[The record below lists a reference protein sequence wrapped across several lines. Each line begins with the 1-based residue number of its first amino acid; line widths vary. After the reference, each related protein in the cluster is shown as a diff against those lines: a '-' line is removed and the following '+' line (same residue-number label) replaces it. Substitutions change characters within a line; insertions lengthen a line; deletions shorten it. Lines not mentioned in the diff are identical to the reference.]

1 MDWRS
6 ASCALL
12 PRINR
17 SLTIPAV
24 HIPSKLYLGTNN
36 EQSGDIRNTSELDM
50 LRLIAETAAEI
61 ASLALFV
68 AMIALWAVGFG
79 MGA

>member
-1 MDWRS
+1 
-6 ASCALL
+6 
-12 PRINR
+12 
-17 SLTIPAV
+17 
-24 HIPSKLYLGTNN
+24 
-36 EQSGDIRNTSELDM
+36 M